1 MLGERSRMYAIVKAK
16 RGPGAE
22 ISAVDQ
28 PTAQENEVVVKVE
41 VAAICG
47 TDMHVWNWD
56 KSMSDRIK
64 KLPLIIGHEFCGN
77 IVNVGK
83 GVTSLQIGDFVS
95 AETHIVDGTC
105 YQCRTDRMHI
115 CQNLE
120 ILGLDRDGAFAEY
133 VVLPERNAWKN
144 DPKLDP
150 EVASIQE
157 PLGNAIQTILPRDNT
172 EDVAGKTVAVLG
184 CGPIGLMAIAVA
196 RELGAASIF
205 ATAGGSNKVRMELA
219 TKMGADEVLD
229 AQEDGGN
236 IPQIILD
243 RTNGNGVDV
252 VLEMSGSSIALQQA
266 FRMLTPGGRV
276 SLLGLFN
283 NPVTLDVNSAIVF
296 KAAKIYGISG
306 RRMFETWYQT
316 KGLLSKQSF
325 QDKIASIIT
334 HRVAMADIRE
344 GIELIKQKEAAKVVL
359 KPDW

>member
-1 MLGERSRMYAIVKAK
+1 MYAIVKTE

-22 ISAVDQ
+22 IATVDQ
-28 PTAQENEVVVKVE
+28 PRAERNEVVVKVK
-41 VAAICG
+41 VASICG
-47 TDMHVWNWD
+47 TDVHVWNWD
-56 KSMSDRIK
+56 KSMSDRVK
-64 KLPLIIGHEFCGN
+64 KIPLIIGHEFCGE
-77 IVNVGK
+77 VVDVGK
-83 GVTSLQIGDFVS
+83 GVTSLQIGDSVS

-115 CQNLE
+115 CQNLQ

-133 VVLPERNAWKN
+133 VALPATNAWKN
-144 DPKLDP
+144 DSKLDP

-157 PLGNAIQTILPRDNT
+157 PLGNAIQTILPKDNI

-219 TKMGADEVLD
+219 TKMGADEVLNV
-229 AQEDGGN
+229 QEEGSN
-236 IPQIILD
+236 IPQAIFE
-243 RTNGNGVDV
+243 RTAGNGADV
-252 VLEMSGSSIALQQA
+252 VLEMSGSSSALQQA
-266 FRMLTPGGRV
+266 FKILTPGGRL

-283 NPVTLDVNSAIVF
+283 NPITLDVNNAIVF

-306 RRMFETWYQT
+306 RRMFETWFQI

-334 HRVAMADIRE
+334 HRFAMADIRE
-344 GIELIKQKEAAKVVL
+344 GIELIKEKKAAKVVL
-359 KPDW
+359 KPEW